1 LPLPRHTGQRNA
13 ARATVVP
20 TGRDVVRSRR
30 GAKEVGRLAG
40 RRRRRLNSQLVS
52 EERLDR
58 GHGWDA
64 GHGAGPVRSMVVGR
78 CCATGRGRIG
88 VTDQEFAALVAERSA
103 RIPGVV
109 AVTLGGSRAQGDHG
123 PDSDWDFGLYY
134 RGRLDPE
141 DVAALGWPGRVFA
154 PGEWGGGVI
163 IGGAWLQVDGR
174 QVDLH
179 YRDLDDVEH
188 WLAEARL
195 RRFKVERLPFYLA
208 GIPTDVVVGELAVAQ
223 VLVGELPRP
232 EFPAAL
238 RHAAS
243 SFWQAAAEL
252 SLDYA
257 DSVYAGRGD
266 ALAAP
271 GRWRGPSSRPPMP
284 AWPPRVPG
292 R

>member
-1 LPLPRHTGQRNA
+1 
-13 ARATVVP
+13 
-20 TGRDVVRSRR
+20 
-30 GAKEVGRLAG
+30 
-40 RRRRRLNSQLVS
+40 
-52 EERLDR
+52 
-58 GHGWDA
+58 
-64 GHGAGPVRSMVVGR
+64 
-78 CCATGRGRIG
+78 

-109 AVTLGGSRAQGDHG
+109 AVTLGRSRAQGDHG

-154 PGEWGGGVI
+154 PGEGGGGVI

-195 RRFKVERLPFYLA
+195 GRFKVERLPFYLA
-208 GIPTDVVVGELAVAQ
+208 GIPTYVGVGELAVAQ

-232 EFPAAL
+232 EFPVAL
-238 RHAAS
+238 RQAAS

-252 SLDYA
+252 SLTTPTA
-257 DSVYAGRGD
+257 SMPGGVMRW
-266 ALAAP
+266 AAP
-271 GRWRGPSSRPPMP
+271 GRWLGPSSRPPMP
-284 AWPPRVPG
+284 AWPPRGPG
-292 R
+292 C